1 MLDDADHNY
10 YTPDS
15 WVMLKIT
22 HDAGFI
28 YKILAGWRGGYLDGD
43 YWKLN
48 SGVVRVEETDNHYL
62 FHGSSGSV
70 YRCNKDRYRLS
81 GLTSGIFNSFQRKVK
96 EATTTTIEMMDNDT
110 NFMEI
115 NYE

>member
-1 MLDDADHNY
+1 MLDNAIHDY

-22 HDAGFI
+22 HSEGFI

-43 YWKLN
+43 HWKLN

-70 YRCNKDRYRLS
+70 YRCNKDRYQLS
-81 GLTSGIFNSFQRKVK
+81 GLTSGIFNNFQRKVNA
-96 EATTTTIEMMDNDT
+96 ATGTTVELVDKDS

-115 NYE
+115 VYE